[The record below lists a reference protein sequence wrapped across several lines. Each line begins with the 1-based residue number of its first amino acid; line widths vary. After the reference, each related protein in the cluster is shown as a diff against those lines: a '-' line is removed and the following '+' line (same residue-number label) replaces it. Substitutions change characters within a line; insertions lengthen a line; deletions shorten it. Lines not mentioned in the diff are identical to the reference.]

1 MGKNGKRRWSGVD
14 SQPLEDVSSVKNL
27 FSRLRQKFKDK
38 YAPNGEKANRSGFIA
53 DWNKCKEKEQEKKI
67 KVDPPSNSSIDKFRE
82 EDYYRTCRGDLNCY
96 CIVLLNETLDQA
108 LDIPKYNQEIA
119 KSAKQNINI
128 VNNDTMMGVEE
139 IFPSKSPQEIL
150 ELIAEKKPQHIWFFG
165 THFNINLS
173 CKQELLLQ
181 LLAEGTKLSFLFLN
195 PLQTELTN
203 LQHSGFG
210 VTTSDM
216 QNSCKSGLYNL
227 IAVMKLWKDRTQESD
242 YFTRIKAKITNNI
255 PRIRAY
261 IVDPDNNDATSYII
275 PYMNHLSA
283 GESPVMACKNIEKG
297 LSLRYFQGI
306 KQEWDS
312 DQTYSIQHYIEKIK
326 KHSELERI
334 EKDVSFEEFIAKYSD
349 FLKDYPESDK

>member
-1 MGKNGKRRWSGVD
+1 MGKVNKPRWSGVD
-14 SQPLEDVSSVKNL
+14 RESLKDVSTVKAL
-27 FSRLRQKFKDK
+27 FSRLRYKL
-38 YAPNGEKANRSGFIA
+38 
-53 DWNKCKEKEQEKKI
+53 EKKYTRDDGKLNKKKFTEDWEQHQKI
-67 KVDPPSNSSIDKFRE
+67 EVSPPRGSSIDNFKK
-82 EDYYRTCRGDLNCY
+82 EDYYKTCRGDLNCY
-96 CIVLLNETLDQA
+96 CIVLLDETLDQA
-108 LDIPKYNQEIA
+108 LDIPKYNEEIA
-119 KSAKQNINI
+119 KSAKQNI

-139 IFPSKSPQEIL
+139 IFSSKSPQDIL

-203 LQHSGFG
+203 IQHSGFG

-216 QNSCKSGLYNL
+216 QNSCKSGLCNL

-242 YFTRIKAKITNNI
+242 YSTRIRAKITNNI

-261 IVDPDNNDATSYII
+261 IVDPDDNDATSYII

-283 GESPVMACKNIEKG
+283 GESPVLACKNIEGG

-312 DQTYSIQHYIEKIK
+312 TETYSIQHYIEKIK

-334 EKDVSFEEFIAKYSD
+334 EKDVNFEEFIAKYSD

>member
-1 MGKNGKRRWSGVD
+1 MGKVNKPRWSGVD
-14 SQPLEDVSSVKNL
+14 RESLKDVPTVKAL
-27 FSRLRQKFKDK
+27 FSRLRYKL
-38 YAPNGEKANRSGFIA
+38 
-53 DWNKCKEKEQEKKI
+53 EKKYTRDDGKLNKKKFTEDWEQHPKI
-67 KVDPPSNSSIDKFRE
+67 EVSPPRGSSIDNFKK
-82 EDYYRTCRGDLNCY
+82 EDYYKTCRGDLSCY
-96 CIVLLNETLDQA
+96 CILLTGKTLEESLLSAPQYQLEVVEA
-108 LDIPKYNQEIA
+108 TN
-119 KSAKQNINI
+119 KSVTGNN
-128 VNNDTMMGVEE
+128 NNDTMMGVEE
-139 IFPSKSPQEIL
+139 IFSSKSPQKIL

-203 LQHSGFG
+203 IQHSGFG

-216 QNSCKSGLYNL
+216 QNSCKSGLCNL
-227 IAVMKLWKDRTQESD
+227 IAVMKLWKDRTQESE

-261 IVDPDNNDATSYII
+261 IVDPDDNDATSYII

-283 GESPVMACKNIEKG
+283 GESPVMACKNIERG

-312 DQTYSIQHYIEKIK
+312 DRTYSIQHYVEKIK
-326 KHSELERI
+326 KHTELQKI
-334 EKDVSFEEFIAKYSD
+334 EKDVNFEEFIAKYSD